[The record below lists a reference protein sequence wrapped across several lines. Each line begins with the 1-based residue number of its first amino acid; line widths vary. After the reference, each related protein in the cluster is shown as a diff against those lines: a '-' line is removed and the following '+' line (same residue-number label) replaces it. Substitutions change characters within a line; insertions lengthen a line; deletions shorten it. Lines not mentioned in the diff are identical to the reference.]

1 MLTLTVCVG
10 LAIYGYFWLATSIE
24 VKYYL
29 LIAEGFLW
37 LGIGFAF
44 YQTKYPECIHK
55 SSWI

>member
-1 MLTLTVCVG
+1 LSICLG
-10 LAIYGYFWLATSIE
+10 ISIYGYFWLATAIE

-29 LIAEGFLW
+29 LVALGFIW
-37 LGIGFAF
+37 LGIGFGF